1 MFYSNVDCLTKEKK
15 SELEILLIN
24 EKVDIIGLT
33 EISPKHS
40 SFENVEQHYEL
51 KTYNLFTNNLNDG
64 CGVAIYVRAGLCA
77 ERVTLQSDF
86 KESVWCRIKLRNN
99 DSLLIGCVYRSPS
112 SVDTN
117 SRELLNLF
125 EIARDSRDSHK
136 LIMGDFN
143 LKEINWEDMSTSVGE
158 THLANLFVECV
169 RDSYFIQHITEPT
182 RIRAGQEPS
191 VLDLIFTNEDD
202 MVSEI
207 NLLPSIGKSD
217 HVLISFNFNCY
228 ITSEF
233 ENSQQTKY
241 NFHRGDYQS
250 INANLSS
257 LDWDDEFN
265 GLDLSRSWSRLTE
278 IYIKL
283 VEDYIP
289 VSGSR
294 LNREDYIPYLT
305 QSCFDA
311 IRSKHQKWLKF
322 KHCQTEENFNI
333 YKTARNRVTAEVR
346 KAKYEYEKN
355 LSAKIKTDNKIFWSY
370 VRKHTKTKTV
380 VSKLQMPNGELSST
394 SQETANTLNN
404 YFASVF
410 KKENLDNI
418 PNFDDRP
425 FNQTIETVNITKE
438 LVEKAIKRVNP
449 TKSQGPDK
457 IHPRFIEQTKDNI
470 IEPLTKIFK
479 KSMAESKIPDIWKS
493 ANVTAIFKKGER
505 KNPANYRPISL
516 TSVPGKIMERL
527 IRNALVEHMADNN
540 LFTPEQH
547 GFISGKSCTT
557 QLLEYME
564 DITQAIDN
572 GDDVDV
578 IYLDFC
584 KAFDRVP
591 HTRLLHKLHGYGIRG
606 ELYNWIKDF
615 LSNRIQR
622 VVVNG
627 AESDWQEV
635 TSGIP
640 QGSVL
645 GPVLFLIFIN
655 DLPDVLEV
663 CVKLFADDTK
673 LYKTIKNQ
681 HDRQPVQR
689 SVTSAAIWA
698 IDWDMEFNNT
708 KCHHLHIGKHD
719 SNLNYTIEHQGTD
732 CVITKV
738 DSEKDLGVTID
749 KNLNFR
755 EHISSKI
762 NLANRN
768 VGIIFR
774 TFTYLD
780 PEMFKNLYKSIVRPH
795 LEYGTVIWS
804 PMYKKDKIAIENVQR
819 RATKLV
825 RSCKDLS
832 YPERL
837 RKLGL
842 PSLEYRRER
851 SDLIQVY
858 KILND
863 IDKMNK
869 DKLFTLSAYG
879 ATRGHPKKIFKER
892 PRLNIRANSFPHRVV
907 NTWNNLPEHVVMA
920 PSVNAF
926 KSRLNT
932 HWKGH
937 PHKFEPACYET
948 GTNTGQRNYI
958 PNASLQV

>member
-1 MFYSNVDCLTKEKK
+1 
-15 SELEILLIN
+15 
-24 EKVDIIGLT
+24 
-33 EISPKHS
+33 
-40 SFENVEQHYEL
+40 
-51 KTYNLFTNNLNDG
+51 
-64 CGVAIYVRAGLCA
+64 
-77 ERVTLQSDF
+77 
-86 KESVWCRIKLRNN
+86 
-99 DSLLIGCVYRSPS
+99 
-112 SVDTN
+112 
-117 SRELLNLF
+117 
-125 EIARDSRDSHK
+125 
-136 LIMGDFN
+136 
-143 LKEINWEDMSTSVGE
+143 
-158 THLANLFVECV
+158 
-169 RDSYFIQHITEPT
+169 
-182 RIRAGQEPS
+182 
-191 VLDLIFTNEDD
+191 
-202 MVSEI
+202 
-207 NLLPSIGKSD
+207 
-217 HVLISFNFNCY
+217 
-228 ITSEF
+228 
-233 ENSQQTKY
+233 
-241 NFHRGDYQS
+241 
-250 INANLSS
+250 
-257 LDWDDEFN
+257 
-265 GLDLSRSWSRLTE
+265 
-278 IYIKL
+278 
-283 VEDYIP
+283 
-289 VSGSR
+289 
-294 LNREDYIPYLT
+294 
-305 QSCFDA
+305 
-311 IRSKHQKWLKF
+311 
-322 KHCQTEENFNI
+322 
-333 YKTARNRVTAEVR
+333 
-346 KAKYEYEKN
+346 
-355 LSAKIKTDNKIFWSY
+355 
-370 VRKHTKTKTV
+370 
-380 VSKLQMPNGELSST
+380 
-394 SQETANTLNN
+394 
-404 YFASVF
+404 
-410 KKENLDNI
+410 
-418 PNFDDRP
+418 
-425 FNQTIETVNITKE
+425 
-438 LVEKAIKRVNP
+438 
-449 TKSQGPDK
+449 
-457 IHPRFIEQTKDNI
+457 
-470 IEPLTKIFK
+470 
-479 KSMAESKIPDIWKS
+479 
-493 ANVTAIFKKGER
+493 
-505 KNPANYRPISL
+505 
-516 TSVPGKIMERL
+516 MERL
-527 IRNALVEHMADNN
+527 IRNALVEHMVDNN

-591 HTRLLHKLHGYGIRG
+591 HTRLLRKLHGYGIRG

-635 TSGIP
+635 TSGIL

-673 LYKTIKNQ
+673 LYKTIKSH

-795 LEYGTVIWS
+795 LEYGTVIWT
-804 PMYKKDKIAIENVQR
+804 PMCKKDKIAIENVQR

-832 YPERL
+832 ERL

-858 KILND
+858 KILNR
-863 IDKMNK
+863 
-869 DKLFTLSAYG
+869 S
-879 ATRGHPKKIFKER
+879 
-892 PRLNIRANSFPHRVV
+892 
-907 NTWNNLPEHVVMA
+907 
-920 PSVNAF
+920 
-926 KSRLNT
+926 
-932 HWKGH
+932 
-937 PHKFEPACYET
+937 
-948 GTNTGQRNYI
+948 
-958 PNASLQV
+958 

>member
-1 MFYSNVDCLTKEKK
+1 
-15 SELEILLIN
+15 
-24 EKVDIIGLT
+24 
-33 EISPKHS
+33 
-40 SFENVEQHYEL
+40 
-51 KTYNLFTNNLNDG
+51 
-64 CGVAIYVRAGLCA
+64 
-77 ERVTLQSDF
+77 
-86 KESVWCRIKLRNN
+86 
-99 DSLLIGCVYRSPS
+99 
-112 SVDTN
+112 
-117 SRELLNLF
+117 
-125 EIARDSRDSHK
+125 
-136 LIMGDFN
+136 
-143 LKEINWEDMSTSVGE
+143 
-158 THLANLFVECV
+158 
-169 RDSYFIQHITEPT
+169 
-182 RIRAGQEPS
+182 
-191 VLDLIFTNEDD
+191 
-202 MVSEI
+202 
-207 NLLPSIGKSD
+207 
-217 HVLISFNFNCY
+217 
-228 ITSEF
+228 
-233 ENSQQTKY
+233 
-241 NFHRGDYQS
+241 
-250 INANLSS
+250 
-257 LDWDDEFN
+257 
-265 GLDLSRSWSRLTE
+265 
-278 IYIKL
+278 
-283 VEDYIP
+283 
-289 VSGSR
+289 
-294 LNREDYIPYLT
+294 
-305 QSCFDA
+305 
-311 IRSKHQKWLKF
+311 
-322 KHCQTEENFNI
+322 
-333 YKTARNRVTAEVR
+333 
-346 KAKYEYEKN
+346 
-355 LSAKIKTDNKIFWSY
+355 
-370 VRKHTKTKTV
+370 
-380 VSKLQMPNGELSST
+380 
-394 SQETANTLNN
+394 
-404 YFASVF
+404 
-410 KKENLDNI
+410 
-418 PNFDDRP
+418 
-425 FNQTIETVNITKE
+425 
-438 LVEKAIKRVNP
+438 
-449 TKSQGPDK
+449 
-457 IHPRFIEQTKDNI
+457 
-470 IEPLTKIFK
+470 
-479 KSMAESKIPDIWKS
+479 MAECKIPDIWKS

-527 IRNALVEHMADNN
+527 IRNALVEHMVDNN

-591 HTRLLHKLHGYGIRG
+591 HTRLLRKLHGYGIRG

-892 PRLNIRANSFPHRVV
+892 PRLNIRANSFSNRVV